1 MPPITSEP
9 IGTSVIVMLQTTGVS
24 RSIISDDCYCYSLL
38 DVSELDVWTDPVVER
53 LLLAVA
59 HQLLLPHLQ
68 HKYQYQYQYQRDNV
82 SLIELKT
89 IHRF

>member
-9 IGTSVIVMLQTTGVS
+9 IGTSVIVILQTTGVS
-24 RSIISDDCYCYSLL
+24 RSIISDDCYSLL
-38 DVSELDVWTDPVVER
+38 DVAELDVWTDPVVEG

-68 HKYQYQYQYQRDNV
+68 QQHHHTNINV
-82 SLIELKT
+82 IMCLS
-89 IHRF
+89 

>member
-24 RSIISDDCYCYSLL
+24 RSIISDDCYSLL

-68 HKYQYQYQYQRDNV
+68 HKYQYQYQRDKV
-82 SLIELKT
+82 TE
-89 IHRF
+89 

>member
-38 DVSELDVWTDPVVER
+38 DVSELDVWADPVVEG

-68 HKYQYQYQYQRDNV
+68 HKYQYQYQRDKV
-82 SLIELKT
+82 T
-89 IHRF
+89 ITE

>member
-1 MPPITSEP
+1 MPPITSER

-24 RSIISDDCYCYSLL
+24 RSIISDDCYSLL
-38 DVSELDVWTDPVVER
+38 DVSELDVWTDPVVEG

-68 HKYQYQYQYQRDNV
+68 HKYQYQYQRDKV
-82 SLIELKT
+82 T
-89 IHRF
+89 ITE

>member
-1 MPPITSEP
+1 MLPMPPITSEP

-24 RSIISDDCYCYSLL
+24 RSIISDDCYSLL
-38 DVSELDVWTDPVVER
+38 DVSELDVWTDPVVEG

-68 HKYQYQYQYQRDNV
+68 QPHHHTNINE
-82 SLIELKT
+82 ST
-89 IHRF
+89 C

>member
-24 RSIISDDCYCYSLL
+24 RSIISDDCYSLL
-38 DVSELDVWTDPVVER
+38 DVAELDVWTDPVVEG

-68 HKYQYQYQYQRDNV
+68 HKYQYHYQRDKV
-82 SLIELKT
+82 T
-89 IHRF
+89 V

>member
-24 RSIISDDCYCYSLL
+24 RSIISDDCYSLL
-38 DVSELDVWTDPVVER
+38 DVAELDVWTDPVVEG

-68 HKYQYQYQYQRDNV
+68 HKYQYQYQRDKV
-82 SLIELKT
+82 T
-89 IHRF
+89 ITE